1 MEQKFASFVDSNLE
15 TSVLEIHYSIVH
27 QGEEQINKS
36 DSIQGILPEKNM
48 NFETTYDE
56 DAK

>member
-36 DSIQGILPEKNM
+36 DTVPNNSYR
-48 NFETTYDE
+48 F
-56 DAK
+56 